1 MADRVPGMLL
11 VAAACLAVAGGLG
24 YGAVRLLRG
33 ATGVMHALGSLM
45 ALAAFLVLLLAVA
58 AVVFFFGVDFK

>member
-1 MADRVPGMLL
+1 ERVPGMLL
-11 VAAACLAVAGGLG
+11 VAAACLVAAGALG
-24 YGAVRLLRG
+24 YGAARLFRLG
-33 ATGVMHALGSLM
+33 SGVMHLLGTLT

>member
-1 MADRVPGMLL
+1 
-11 VAAACLAVAGGLG
+11 
-24 YGAVRLLRG
+24 
-33 ATGVMHALGSLM
+33 LGSLM